1 LYGNR
6 IGCQVKRRATEA
18 IALQFH
24 SHRRR
29 CRVRCPQ
36 RKIRLLGKTT
46 LEPLQAIVAL
56 TEEVNLNPD
65 VTGKTRLSD
74 WR

>member
-1 LYGNR
+1 
-6 IGCQVKRRATEA
+6 
-18 IALQFH
+18 
-24 SHRRR
+24 
-29 CRVRCPQ
+29 
-36 RKIRLLGKTT
+36 
-46 LEPLQAIVAL
+46 LEAIVAL